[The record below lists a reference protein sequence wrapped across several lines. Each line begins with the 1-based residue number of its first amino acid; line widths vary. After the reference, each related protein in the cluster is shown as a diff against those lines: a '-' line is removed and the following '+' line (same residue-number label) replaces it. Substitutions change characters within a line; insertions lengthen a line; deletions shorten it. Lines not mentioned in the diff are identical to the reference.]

1 MIRARRIRTIASFEL
16 RATVL
21 RISFLVTTFGLPLLL
36 LAITGTSAFMQAELV
51 QARMA
56 ASPSVGVVDLA
67 HVIPELP
74 PAGTVGA
81 DLVLYADERAGL
93 RDLERRRIDALTVI
107 AADWRT
113 TGSIRLIRRADV
125 SAIVDDESRSQSL
138 LAEAL
143 RRSLASRLAS
153 DPSLVDRIVLPVA
166 TIERERLTPSG
177 LSVESPAAVAE
188 ALAAVMVPMMLGIL
202 LMSALLMASGYLVQT
217 IAQDK
222 ESKIVEVLLASA
234 TPDEL
239 LAGKLLGLGAAGLVQ
254 FAVWGGLGGSAG
266 ALLLSIARLE
276 HVELPMLAL
285 ATMPLFFLLGYAF
298 LGSVMLATSAFG
310 TSAAEAQ
317 KLSVGWVL
325 LAIVP
330 LIVLPAL
337 LEAPH
342 GRLAHVL
349 CHVPFS
355 APIAMVVRLA
365 VDAPGVA
372 AWEIALVV
380 LELCVATYLA
390 IRVGARFF
398 RVGLLLTGG
407 MPSPKALLAQ
417 LRAAR

>member
-1 MIRARRIRTIASFEL
+1 MIRARRVRTIALFEL
-16 RATVL
+16 RSTVFRL
-21 RISFLVTTFGLPLLL
+21 GFLVTTFGLPLLL

-51 QARMA
+51 HARMS
-56 ASPSVGVVDLA
+56 ASPAVGVVDRA
-67 HVIPELP
+67 HVVPELP
-74 PAGTVGA
+74 AAGSAAPV
-81 DLVLYADERAGL
+81 VLYADERAGL
-93 RDLERRRIDALTVI
+93 RDLDRRRIDALAVI
-107 AADWRT
+107 DEDWRRS
-113 TGSIRLIRRADV
+113 GRIRLIRRADV
-125 SAIVDDESRSQSL
+125 SALVDEESRWPAL
-138 LAEAL
+138 VAEAL
-143 RRSLASRLAS
+143 RRSLASRIAD
-153 DPSLVDRIVLPVA
+153 DPSLVDRIVEPIA
-166 TIERERLTPSG
+166 RIERERLTPAG
-177 LSVESPAAVAE
+177 LAVESPAAVAE

-222 ESKIVEVLLASA
+222 ETKIVEVLLASA

-254 FAVWGGLGGSAG
+254 FAVWGGLGGSTG
-266 ALLLSIARLE
+266 ALMLSLAHLA
-276 HVELPMLAL
+276 HVELPRLAL
-285 ATMPLFFLLGYAF
+285 AAMPLFFLLGYAF

-330 LIVLPAL
+330 LVVLPAL

-342 GRLAHVL
+342 GKLAHLL

-372 AWEIALVV
+372 GWEVALVV
-380 LELCVATYLA
+380 LELCLATYVA

-407 MPSPKALLAQ
+407 IPSLRALLAQ
-417 LRAAR
+417 VRSAR